1 MHGVIICG
9 VDEMSDREYLDTLNA
24 QCYGY
29 AYVSDL
35 DTSDLMARRHQI
47 DNMIDSLSA
56 ERDRLIDIT
65 SRQFIV

>member
-1 MHGVIICG
+1 MYGIIID
-9 VDEMSDREYLDTLNA
+9 VTDDMSDSVYLDMLNA

-29 AYVSDL
+29 AYVGDI

-47 DNMIDSLSA
+47 DNMIDELIA

-65 SRQFIV
+65 TRRLTV